1 MLRHSSYSTGYKKLR
16 TLLTDSSTVRILY
29 TSTLLFAC
37 ISLIAFG
44 NVTLAMDVVSASDE
58 LLRSRKLTDA
68 EQNEMRRICGGN
80 FVDRKPSHEELKIIL
95 QQHKKWLAAYDQR
108 WDAEEALS
116 DDRRANLCGADLS
129 KSDLRGA
136 DLRYANLSFANLTA
150 AKMSQA
156 ILSNANLSGITAH
169 WTKLADDSLIQANL
183 ANAVLPEAD
192 LSGTTLTEA
201 DLSYA
206 NLVRANLKSTG
217 FFSTILV
224 GAWLNDSNLEG
235 VVYELKNGA
244 DIDVSSIGRARGLS
258 KLIFSTSPVALVQLR
273 DAFKKSGLR
282 KAEREVTYAIKH
294 TQTLNLMIG
303 KFWFHK
309 YLSEK
314 PTITERLEGALS
326 YVFFDFTTK
335 WGLAPGRALYIL
347 LILVPF
353 FAIPYMFAVTRSGRD
368 GIWRVWEPS
377 RIRQDLGG
385 NEPVRIQVG
394 WTKALVLGFY
404 FSILSALSV
413 GWRDIN
419 IGYWMARVQPKE
431 YSLRATGWVKAFS
444 GVQSLIS
451 LYLLAIWALTYFGRP
466 FE

>member
-1 MLRHSSYSTGYKKLR
+1 M
-16 TLLTDSSTVRILY
+16 
-29 TSTLLFAC
+29 
-37 ISLIAFG
+37 
-44 NVTLAMDVVSASDE
+44 AMDVVSASDE
-58 LLRSRKLTDA
+58 LLRSRKLTDT
-68 EQNEMRRICGGN
+68 ERKEMRSLCGSN
-80 FVDRKPSHEELKIIL
+80 FVDRKPSNEELERIL
-95 QQHKKWLAAYDQR
+95 QQHKEWLDAYDQR
-108 WDAEEALS
+108 WDTEEALA

-129 KSDLRGA
+129 QSDLRGA
-136 DLRYANLSFANLTA
+136 DLRYANLSFADLTA
-150 AKMSQA
+150 TKMSQA
-156 ILSNANLSGITAH
+156 VLDNANLSGIIAH
-169 WTKLADDSLIQANL
+169 WAKLADASLIQVNL
-183 ANAVLPEAD
+183 ANAVLPEAE
-192 LSGTTLTEA
+192 LSGTTLDEA

-206 NLVRANLKSTG
+206 NLVRANLKSAG
-217 FFSTILV
+217 FFRTILI

-235 VVYELKNGA
+235 VVYALENGA
-244 DIDVSSIGRARGLS
+244 NVDVSSISRAKGLS
-258 KLIFSTSPVALVQLR
+258 KLIFGESPIALVQLR
-273 DAFKKSGLR
+273 EEFKKSGLR

-294 TQTLNLMIG
+294 IQTLTLMLG

-309 YLSEK
+309 YLSEE

-377 RIRQDLGG
+377 RIRQDLGDD
-385 NEPVRIQVG
+385 EPIRIQVG

-419 IGYWMARVQPKE
+419 ISYWIARVQPKE
-431 YSLRATGWVKAFS
+431 YSLSATGWVKAFS